1 MKNKL
6 AEIRVVVGGGA
17 VSRLLKSFN
26 LSKNTCSFFQ
36 FNKKAFTLAEVL
48 VTLTIIGVVA
58 SITVPTLSRNATKH
72 ATISTLKSTYS
83 ILSQAM
89 HRAQA
94 DYGDASEWLKPT
106 ERETKAAAELIANNI
121 LPYLKII
128 ENCGV
133 NDTENKCISQK
144 YLKRNGTPHS
154 RVYAND
160 TRYYKVVL
168 NNGSAI
174 WMKSTDSTEYN
185 RGNSHFIFFIDT
197 NGAKKPNKFGDDLFV
212 FSYENNKLVPLGALT
227 SYAPYTTDC
236 LPKNSSGYG
245 CAYYILTTDKMD
257 Y

>member
-1 MKNKL
+1 MKNKMSKTCM
-6 AEIRVVVGGGA
+6 AVGGGPIG
-17 VSRLLKSFN
+17 SLLNSFKFQKT
-26 LSKNTCSFFQ
+26 SSSFFQ

-58 SITVPTLSRNATKH
+58 AITVPTLSHNATKH

-83 ILSQAM
+83 ILSQAI

-94 DYGDASEWLKPT
+94 DYGDASEWLAPT

-121 LPYLKII
+121 LPYLKVA
-128 ENCGV
+128 EDCGV
-133 NDTENKCISQK
+133 NDIENKCISQK

-154 RVYAND
+154 RSYAND

-168 NNGSAI
+168 NNGSSI
-174 WMKSTDSTEYN
+174 WMKSTDASEYS

-197 NGAKKPNKFGDDLFV
+197 NGVNKPNKFGDDLFV
-212 FSYENNKLVPLGALT
+212 FSYENNKLVPLGSST

-245 CAYYILTTDKMD
+245 CAYYILTKDKMD